1 MPKTKL
7 DKVKDLAKEA
17 TDAARLSL
25 KEVAEKA
32 AEVLDPGN
40 ASVPARAKAKS
51 KSSPKKPA
59 SRAKTSA
66 TKSKTGASVKTS
78 DKPAAKTSTRAAKP
92 GK

>member
-32 AEVLDPGN
+32 AEVLDPGK
-40 ASVPARAKAKS
+40 ASVPAKTRRKS
-51 KSSPKKPA
+51 APKKA
-59 SRAKTSA
+59 AAKPKASA
-66 TKSKTGASVKTS
+66 TRSKGGASTKAS
-78 DKPAAKTSTRAAKP
+78 SKAATKGRAAKP